1 MTLAELKATAGR
13 ILGVD
18 YGESRTGL
26 AISDASRFLSSGL
39 GNVQG
44 GGLEK
49 TAERILGVAA
59 EQRAVA
65 IVLGLPV
72 NMNGTSGE
80 KVEKVL
86 RKFIDLRYR
95 IKPYTKRLM
104 QEAHETGSPVMRP
117 VFYDFPQDKMAWE
130 VQDAYMY
137 GGDVLV
143 APIFESGA
151 SERAVYLPEG
161 ANWVD
166 AESGEIHAGG
176 QTVTVCAPIDVIPV
190 FVKEGADVLR
200 MIKG

>member
-72 NMNGTSGE
+72 NMNGTEGP
-80 KVEKVL
+80 KAA
-86 RKFIDLRYR
+86 R
-95 IKPYTKRLM
+95 IRELA
-104 QEAHETGSPVMRP
+104 EI
-117 VFYDFPQDKMAWE
+117 
-130 VQDAYMY
+130 
-137 GGDVLV
+137 L
-143 APIFESGA
+143 
-151 SERAVYLPEG
+151 ERTLPVYLMDERMTTMAAARFLNETNTRG
-161 ANWVD
+161 KKRRGV
-166 AESGEIHAGG
+166 
-176 QTVTVCAPIDVIPV
+176 IDTLSAQIILQN
-190 FVKEGADVLR
+190 ALDRLR
-200 MIKG
+200 

>member
-72 NMNGTSGE
+72 NMNGTEGPKAE
-80 KVEKVL
+80 RV
-86 RKFIDLRYR
+86 R
-95 IKPYTKRLM
+95 RLA
-104 QEAHETGSPVMRP
+104 E
-117 VFYDFPQDKMAWE
+117 
-130 VQDAYMY
+130 
-137 GGDVLV
+137 LV
-143 APIFESGA
+143 AALAPDLA
-151 SERAVYLPEG
+151 LALMDERMTTMAAHRFLNETDTRGKKRRGV
-161 ANWVD
+161 VD
-166 AESGEIHAGG
+166 TLSAQIILQNALDALG
-176 QTVTVCAPIDVIPV
+176 
-190 FVKEGADVLR
+190 R
-200 MIKG
+200 